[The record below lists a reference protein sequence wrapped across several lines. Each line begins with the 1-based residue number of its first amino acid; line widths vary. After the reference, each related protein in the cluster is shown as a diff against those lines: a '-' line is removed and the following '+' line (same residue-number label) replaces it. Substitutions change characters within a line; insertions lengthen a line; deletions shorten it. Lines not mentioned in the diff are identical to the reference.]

1 MLNPNN
7 NFPYPVLRESA
18 EDYNSTV
25 FQGNLTVELEQDGYT
40 IHPEFSVENNGLQ
53 KMLASGEI
61 IYAVEVQCVSTWY
74 RKMFFI
80 QNNKAVKLDSKD
92 IHERVEVTP
101 CIIAIKNIVD
111 FTNDDFA
118 EEYLGMNFNINPG
131 DVIGIGVKKSFDALY
146 QNDIIK
152 NGTSIVSICGSN
164 NQKEISCNFNGS
176 VIEVKLP
183 QNQYESYLE
192 CGYNRDKYKLLN
204 AVLTIPVLVEAI
216 GIISNDE
223 NNPDHNSGYSGY
235 TWYKTIVANLK
246 RYAGNNDTKYYNL
259 LDKPFS
265 SAEIL
270 LANNSASVLDYLSQ
284 M

>member
-1 MLNPNN
+1 
-7 NFPYPVLRESA
+7 
-18 EDYNSTV
+18 V

-176 VIEVKLP
+176 VIEVMLP

-223 NNPDHNSGYSGY
+223 NNPDHNSGYSGN